1 VLTECAVEEGI
12 MAMAVPLRDEEALS
26 SPRQERTSDLYGIA
40 CENVFHPVWERF
52 IKRRPT
58 IAYLEE
64 IERTQWLPGE
74 EIERLQ
80 IRSLQKLLRHAEA
93 VPYYRELF
101 ARIGLDPRDVRCRE
115 DLSFI
120 PLLTKD
126 IIRERYDDLV
136 DPAHRGFNVTK
147 GTSGSTGVP
156 LRFEHCA
163 DSNAW
168 REATKIRGYRWAGY
182 RLGSPTLHYWAQVR
196 TTPKGARGVKLRL
209 DRGLKR
215 ETMIDSMQ
223 SDERS
228 MLAAVEVLRRSKPTT
243 IVAYTQSCAMWA
255 RFILDRGLR
264 DWEDI
269 PVICGAEAVLP
280 QDRAVLARAFGS
292 GIFETYGSRE
302 TMLMGSECAAHDG
315 MHLAEEN
322 VLVEVGGK
330 GDRAGDVVVTDLH
343 NYGMP
348 FIRYANGDV
357 ATMHEEEESCACG
370 RGLRRLRRVDGRR
383 ADTLVDKDGSV
394 IPGIVFHVLL
404 SDARTDLVAQF
415 QAVQHADRS
424 ITFRVVRGRDWNPER
439 FGAIVARLEG
449 YLRGSPL
456 AIEFVDRILPMANG
470 KTRTIVVEKPGLA
483 PVPGTR

>member
-1 VLTECAVEEGI
+1 MVTAE
-12 MAMAVPLRDEEALS
+12 
-26 SPRQERTSDLYGIA
+26 SPVRAEDARSHPREERTSDLYGLA

-52 IKRRPT
+52 VKRRPT
-58 IAYLEE
+58 VSYLDA
-64 IERTQWLPGE
+64 IERTQWLPPD
-74 EIERLQ
+74 EIERVQ
-80 IRSLQKLLRHAEA
+80 FASLQRLLRHAQA
-93 VPYYRELF
+93 NIPYYRELF
-101 ARIGLDPRDVRCRE
+101 AGVGLDARDVRCRE
-115 DLSFI
+115 DMRFI

-126 IIRERYDDLV
+126 IIRERHDDLV
-136 DPAHRGFNVTK
+136 DPARRGTNLQK

-156 LRFEHCA
+156 LRFEYCA
-163 DSNAW
+163 DSSAW

-196 TTPKGARGVKLRL
+196 TTPTGAHGMKLRL

-215 ETMIDSMQ
+215 ETMIDSMR

-228 MLAAVEVLRRSKPTT
+228 MMAAVEILRRSKPRTL
-243 IVAYTQSCAMWA
+243 VAYTQSCAMWA

-269 PVICGAEAVLP
+269 SVICGAEAVLP

-302 TMLMGSECAAHDG
+302 TMLMASECAAHDG

-322 VLVEVGGK
+322 VLVEIHGGHA
-330 GDRAGDVVVTDLH
+330 GAGDVLVTDLH

-348 FIRYANGDV
+348 FIRYVNGDV
-357 ATMHEEEESCACG
+357 ATMHDGEPCACG
-370 RGLRRLRRVDGRR
+370 RGLRRLRCVDGRR
-383 ADTLVDKDGSV
+383 ADTLVDKEGAV

-404 SDARTDLVAQF
+404 SDARTDLIAQF
-415 QAVQHADRS
+415 QVVQHEDRS
-424 ITFRVVRGRDWNPER
+424 ITFRVVRGQDWNPER
-439 FGAIVARLEG
+439 FDGIVRRLEG

-456 AIEFVDRILPMANG
+456 SIAFVDRILPMANG
-470 KTRTIVVEKPGLA
+470 KTRTIVVERPA
-483 PVPGTR
+483 PPAIAASP